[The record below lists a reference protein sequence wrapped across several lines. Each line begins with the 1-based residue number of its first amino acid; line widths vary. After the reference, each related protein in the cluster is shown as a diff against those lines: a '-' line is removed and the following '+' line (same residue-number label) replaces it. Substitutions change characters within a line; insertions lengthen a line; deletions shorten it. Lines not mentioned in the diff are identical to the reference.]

1 MARLVKKCPC
11 LRPQIEDDVQVLD
24 YRHYSLTDVPGDVFN
39 FERTLEELYVD
50 SNQIQDLPR
59 ELFYC
64 HGLRKLS
71 ISDNEITNIPP
82 AISSL
87 VSLEELD
94 LSKNGIIDIPESI
107 KSCKYLQSIDASVNP
122 LGKLPDGFTQ
132 LLNLTQLY
140 LNDTFLDYLPGN
152 FGRLSKLRTLEIR
165 ENHLKTLPKSFS
177 RLMDLEK
184 LDIGHNEF
192 TELPDVIGN
201 LCNLLELWCDQNQI
215 TTITPTIGNLKQLMF
230 LDACRNQLQ
239 SLPAEIEGCT
249 SLADLH
255 LTSNQLKEL
264 PDSIGNLSNMTT
276 LKVDDNLLVSLP
288 STIGGLTALSELN
301 VSINDLQDL
310 PASIGLLRNLRTIY
324 MDENQME
331 FIPAELGSCSGI
343 TVLSLRGN
351 RLEYIPDEIGR
362 IPHLRVLNISNNNLK
377 YLPFTFIKLKELQ
390 AMWLSENQTRPLI
403 PLQSE
408 YDHDTG
414 RKILTCYLLPQGPP
428 LDTGEVNGDTDSFH
442 ASMWEEERR
451 HRQTIHFEFGDES
464 DADGKLIR
472 CPTPYPKEMREK
484 LRHIRNLQRRQNML
498 SNGEPQWSKGED
510 NPAYEE
516 QMRRQVIS
524 SMERLN
530 LLSNEIIDRGRH
542 SKSSSPSLKDSHKL
556 YKYDKEKFAKDKA
569 RLHHTTHVVDKDHGS
584 SHQRDDKPDKS
595 RKSPDS
601 KSRKNEDDDDGFSI
615 SRVLSIGSAP
625 DIPTQS
631 MYAEK
636 TSRPHQSEK
645 HNHSQSHHSH
655 RHHRMRDYD
664 SDTGYRSDQEVLRL
678 RRQQQLMYGIGI
690 DPSNR
695 RDNQSDIFHAVRHK
709 SHHRHRDGYSSD
721 LEGYKNRPVG
731 ISCMTAP
738 IQQQH
743 NANSLPYKLNQQ
755 TQSHSSQKTYLTE
768 IVKGNELYSQT
779 VGNTKTISNQ
789 NLTVGEDSIGGLS
802 SSINPSYPPHSP
814 SPLHKSRILD
824 QSTPMSP
831 NSAQSFSFPSD
842 HNNPIS
848 LEKKPIERLED
859 WRKDLFNSVEQCRIN
874 NSEQTKRYLP
884 NPQSHQSNLP
894 PGGSPPPYKPAPPYS
909 ASPIQRQLPST
920 PHRASPY
927 GRQLRQSPL
936 REFQKMPDI
945 QEHTDSAKNDMK
957 TIPEDLLRS
966 KSQNGYHHGDYQN
979 QGTPNMISDKSIAVS
994 KPYCS
999 SQPLSYENPSA
1010 LMFQYGSDLMSRTP
1024 KSQVNSQNNDSWKDP
1039 NVLNQRVPSTLNDS
1053 PLSARCF
1060 RPRNSPLIGVVDRFG
1075 GIVSSLLETP
1085 RNIDNSFQD
1094 VPSKFDD
1101 IAMYKNADPA
1111 SQMSSST
1118 DSGYVQ
1124 GQNTF
1129 DKYSGGCGKS
1139 PSQGSPSPEQYNSE
1153 SPYTASPHRD
1163 IVSPPSKEPTPVST
1177 LSEVRSGSNS
1187 SPRDTSNMRA
1197 CERFRVTVTKNP
1209 GLGFSIAGGLG
1220 SFGNPYRPGD
1230 MGIFVTKIQQE
1241 GPAAIS
1247 LQPGDK
1253 LLEVNG
1259 INFGHIEHDKAV
1271 SILKNSN
1278 AVSLYVER
1286 DSPS

>member
-11 LRPQIEDDVQVLD
+11 LRPQIEDDVRVLD

-87 VSLEELD
+87 VSLEEID

-107 KSCKYLQSIDASVNP
+107 KSCKYLRSVDASVNP

-132 LLNLTQLY
+132 LLNLSQLY

-152 FGRLSKLRTLEIR
+152 FGRLSKLKTLEIR

-177 RLMDLEK
+177 RLTELEK

-264 PDSIGNLSNMTT
+264 PESLGNLSNLTT
-276 LKVDDNLLVSLP
+276 LKVDDNQLVSLP

-310 PASIGLLRNLRTIY
+310 PASLGLLRNLRTFY
-324 MDENQME
+324 TDENQLE

-428 LDTGEVNGDTDSFH
+428 RDNGEVGGDTDSFH

-451 HRQTIHFEFGDES
+451 HRQMIHFEFGDES
-464 DADGKLIR
+464 DSDGKLIR

-484 LRHIRNLQRRQNML
+484 LRHIRNLQMRQNML
-498 SNGEPQWSKGED
+498 TNGEPQWSKGED

-516 QMRRQVIS
+516 TS

-530 LLSNEIIDRGRH
+530 LLSNEITDGGRH
-542 SKSSSPSLKDSHKL
+542 NKSSSPSLKDSHKL

-569 RLHHTTHVVDKDHGS
+569 RLHHTVSSVEKDHGS

-595 RKSPDS
+595 KKSPDDS
-601 KSRKNEDDDDGFSI
+601 KSRKNEDDDGGFSH
-615 SRVLSIGSAP
+615 SRVKAVGSGP

-631 MYAEK
+631 LGAEK
-636 TSRPHQSEK
+636 TSRPLSGFSYCSQSELPTSLSHQSER

-655 RHHRMRDYD
+655 RNRRMRDYD

-678 RRQQQLMYGIGI
+678 RRQQQLMYGIGT
-690 DPSNR
+690 DPTNR
-695 RDNQSDIFHAVRHK
+695 RDNQSDIIPAVRHK
-709 SHHRHRDGYSSD
+709 SHHRDGYSSD
-721 LEGYKNRPVG
+721 LEGYKNRHIG
-731 ISCMTAP
+731 NSSTNAP

-743 NANSLPYKLNQQ
+743 NANSLPYNLNQH
-755 TQSHSSQKTYLTE
+755 TQIHSSQKTYFTE
-768 IVKGNELYSQT
+768 SVVRSDELYSQT
-779 VGNTKTISNQ
+779 IGSTKTISNQ
-789 NLTVGEDSIGGLS
+789 NLAVGGDDVGRLNS
-802 SSINPSYPPHSP
+802 SLNPSYPPRSP

-824 QSTPMSP
+824 QSTPISP
-831 NSAQSFSFPSD
+831 NPTQSFSFPSD
-842 HNNPIS
+842 HNDPGA
-848 LEKKPIERLED
+848 LEHKPIEKSEE

-884 NPQSHQSNLP
+884 NPQSYQSNLP

-936 REFQKMPDI
+936 REFQRMPDI
-945 QEHTDSAKNDMK
+945 QEHTDSANNDVK
-957 TIPEDLLRS
+957 SIPEDLLRT

-979 QGTPNMISDKSIAVS
+979 QGIPSMGSDKSIAVS

-999 SQPLSYENPSA
+999 SQPLCYENPSA

-1024 KSQVNSQNNDSWKDP
+1024 KSQVYSQTNDSWKDSI
-1039 NVLNQRVPSTLNDS
+1039 VLNQRTQNTLNDS
-1053 PLSARCF
+1053 QLSARRF
-1060 RPRNSPLIGVVDRFG
+1060 HPGDSPLIGGVVDRFG
-1075 GIVSSLLETP
+1075 GIASSNGYLQDLP
-1085 RNIDNSFQD
+1085 RNMDNSFQD

-1101 IAMYKNADPA
+1101 IAMFKNADPA

-1153 SPYTASPHRD
+1153 SPYTASPHRE
-1163 IVSPPSKEPTPVST
+1163 IGGPPSREPTPVST
-1177 LSEVRSGSNS
+1177 ISEVRSGSGS

-1197 CERFRVTVTKNP
+1197 CER
-1209 GLGFSIAGGLG
+1209 
-1220 SFGNPYRPGD
+1220 
-1230 MGIFVTKIQQE
+1230 GIFVTKIQPE

-1253 LLEVNG
+1253 ILEVNG

-1271 SILKNSN
+1271 SILKNNN